1 MAKLGQAGPPHPRRV
16 PGGSQGTQRPSGPP
30 CHPPQ
35 GQGLGGATPT
45 HPPPSA
51 ASLICYCIKSANGGR
66 RWFREKS
73 KSGPQHFAALAA
85 LGGAGA
91 GREGSRVG
99 RPQDS
104 PSSSGKCGRVA
115 PPPPTRGPAPVSP
128 SIGHAALVLLPGWQE
143 GVGFRGPSHG
153 APGPETLLRLS
164 EGTAGAAKPGG
175 PQASVTGAAVQ

>member
-85 LGGAGA
+85 LGGGWGRGERGAEWGDPRIHPVPAGSAAGWLPHPPPEALPQFPHPPVTQPWSCCRA
-91 GREGSRVG
+91 GRKGWVSGAPPMEPLGRRPSSGSARAQQG
-99 RPQDS
+99 QQSQAAPRPQ
-104 PSSSGKCGRVA
+104 
-115 PPPPTRGPAPVSP
+115 
-128 SIGHAALVLLPGWQE
+128 
-143 GVGFRGPSHG
+143 
-153 APGPETLLRLS
+153 
-164 EGTAGAAKPGG
+164 
-175 PQASVTGAAVQ
+175 